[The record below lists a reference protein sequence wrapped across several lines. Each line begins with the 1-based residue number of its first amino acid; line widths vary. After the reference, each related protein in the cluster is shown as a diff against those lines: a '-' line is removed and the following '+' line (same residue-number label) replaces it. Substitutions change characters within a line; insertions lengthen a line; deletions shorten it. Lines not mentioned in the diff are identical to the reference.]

1 MKYLAI
7 SIGPIIKTFSM
18 ARKSKE
24 YWTASYM
31 FSYLMQCILNVLTKE
46 TKLKLVSPFYKDGK
60 VFDKSVGLFPDRAFF
75 EVTDDINDDIIIS
88 LLKTAKKQFV
98 DKTKFTEDSKLNTEV
113 VNSYFRIMH
122 TFGEYSSCGEAILG
136 LNKALDRIELNQTV
150 WTPNDYDIVF
160 SYLRAANNKCPLYQ
174 IAFGTDYNKIP
185 TLETIAKGEAN
196 EKSSGGTKEINFS
209 YQRYICIIQADGDS
223 MGTIVSSFDDE
234 SELLDFSEQ
243 LIDYGQEACERIRAF
258 GGLPIYAGG
267 DDLLFIAPVCGKEGK
282 TIFDLIEEIDKEYEK
297 IKKIVEVRDIEIE
310 ENGEKIKMRTSMSYG
325 ISVIYYKYPLYEAW
339 EIARNML
346 FGFAKK
352 QVDGKN
358 AIVLNLRKN
367 SGSDFR
373 LMLSKSSDEYSC
385 LKSLI
390 ESTPGETL
398 VSSVAH
404 KVRTNTPLLGTFG
417 KEDLSS
423 RLSAFFTQIIDTED
437 KSTEAKKYL
446 DETRKVLE
454 LIMGNYIEKKVIQ
467 TKESTE
473 KDTTQQATELF
484 YSMLRIAKFIKGE
497 EVKDE

>member
-1 MKYLAI
+1 MKKYLAI

-60 VFDKSVGLFPDRAFF
+60 TLDKSVGLFPDRAFF
-75 EVTDDINDDIIIS
+75 EVTGDIDIIS
-88 LLKTAKKQFV
+88 LLGTAKEQFV
-98 DKTKFTEDSKLNTEV
+98 DETKFTKNSELNTEV
-113 VNSYFRIMH
+113 VNSYFRIMY
-122 TFGEYSSCGEAILG
+122 TFGEYNFCGEAISG
-136 LNKALDRIELNQTV
+136 LNKALDRIELNQTS
-150 WTPNDYDIVF
+150 WTPNDYDVIF
-160 SYLRAANNKCPLYQ
+160 SYLRTANNECPLYR

-196 EKSSGGTKEINFS
+196 EKSSSGANEINFS
-209 YQRYICIIQADGDS
+209 YQRYICIVQADGDS
-223 MGTIVSSFDDE
+223 MGTVVSSFDEE
-234 SELLDFSEQ
+234 SELLNFSEQ
-243 LIDYGQEACERIRAF
+243 LIGYGQRACNGIRDF

-282 TIFDLIEEIDKEYEK
+282 TIFDLIETIDKEYEQ
-297 IKKIVEVRDIEIE
+297 IKKIVEERNIEVE
-310 ENGEKIKMRTSMSYG
+310 KDGKTEKIRTSMSYG
-325 ISVIYYKYPLYEAW
+325 VSIIYYKYPLYEAW

-346 FGFAKK
+346 FGVAKK

-358 AIVLNLRKN
+358 AIALNLRKN

-373 LMLSKSSDEYSC
+373 LMLSKSKDEYPR

-390 ESTPGETL
+390 DLTPGESL

-404 KVRTNTPLLGTFG
+404 KVRANEPLLSTFVRA
-417 KEDLSS
+417 DLSS
-423 RLSAFFTQIIDTED
+423 RLKAFFDKVIDIED
-437 KSTEAKKYL
+437 KSIQAQS
-446 DETRKVLE
+446 
-454 LIMGNYIEKKVIQ
+454 YIEKTREMLKLIMDNYIDRKLVKAENG
-467 TKESTE
+467 TGKGA
-473 KDTTQQATELF
+473 TQQATELF
-484 YSMLRIAKFIKGE
+484 YSILRIAKFIKGE

>member
-46 TKLKLVSPFYKDGK
+46 TKLKLVSPFYKYGK

-75 EVTDDINDDIIIS
+75 KVTDEINIIS
-88 LLKTAKKQFV
+88 LLGTAKKQFV
-98 DKTKFTEDSKLNTEV
+98 DDTKFTKNSRLNTEV
-113 VNSYFRIMH
+113 VDSYFRIMH
-122 TFGEYSSCGEAILG
+122 VFGEYNSCGEAIVG
-136 LNKALDRIELNQTV
+136 LNKALDRIELNQTA
-150 WTPNDYDIVF
+150 WTPNDYDAIF
-160 SYLRAANNKCPLYQ
+160 SYLRTANNECPLYQ
-174 IAFGTDYNKIP
+174 IAFGADYNKIP

-196 EKSSGGTKEINFS
+196 EKSSSGAKEINFS
-209 YQRYICIIQADGDS
+209 YQRYICIVQADGDS
-223 MGTIVSSFDDE
+223 MGTVVSSFDEE
-234 SELLDFSEQ
+234 SELLNFSEQ
-243 LIDYGQEACERIRAF
+243 LIGYGQRACNGIRDF

-267 DDLLFIAPVCGKEGK
+267 DDLLFIAPVCGKGGK
-282 TIFDLIEEIDKEYEK
+282 TIFDLIETIDKEYEQ
-297 IKKIVEVRDIEIE
+297 IKKIVEERNIEVKKD
-310 ENGEKIKMRTSMSYG
+310 GKTEKIRTSMSYG
-325 ISVIYYKYPLYEAW
+325 VSVIYYKYPLYEAW

-346 FGFAKK
+346 FGVAKK

-358 AIVLNLRKN
+358 AIALNLRKN

-373 LMLSKSSDEYSC
+373 LMLSKSSDEYSR

-390 ESTPGETL
+390 DLTPGESL

-404 KVRTNTPLLGTFG
+404 KVRANESLLSTFG
-417 KEDLSS
+417 RADLSS
-423 RLSAFFTQIIDTED
+423 RLKAFFDKIIDIED
-437 KSTEAKKYL
+437 KSIKAQSYIGK
-446 DETRKVLE
+446 TREMLE
-454 LIMGNYIEKKVIQ
+454 FIMNNYIGRKSVKAENG
-467 TKESTE
+467 TE
-473 KDTTQQATELF
+473 KSAIQQATELF